1 MGRLLIAVLL
11 ASTIVACSRG
21 EDPESAAA
29 TTSSTK
35 PETNSTT
42 TASASSPAGRLA
54 TGALLEGDPRWLR
67 APKQPTTKRFDGE
80 CVSLADQG
88 WQATCGRV
96 ASELGDAIWIRE
108 HQGLRERV
116 LLYVHR
122 EADVWN
128 LALRAADDSGDEF
141 DSEVF
146 TADLAGDG
154 NSKVVVTLNN
164 GVDRDTDGVY
174 APVEVGVVE
183 PSGEIV
189 VHMVLRG
196 GRSGPPGVTIRPGEG
211 LEVSDCPVDCVP
223 TGPMRV
229 RLISYTTDGWRVAD
243 ERQEARS

>member
-1 MGRLLIAVLL
+1 M
-11 ASTIVACSRG
+11 IVACSRN
-21 EDPESAAA
+21 EDPGSAAA
-29 TTSSTK
+29 TTSST
-35 PETNSTT
+35 ESESDSTRA
-42 TASASSPAGRLA
+42 ASASSPAGRVA
-54 TGALLEGDPRWLR
+54 GALVEGDPRWLT
-67 APKQPTTKRFDGE
+67 APRQPTTKRFDGD
-80 CVSLADQG
+80 CSSLADQG
-88 WQATCGRV
+88 WQATCERV
-96 ASELGDAIWIRE
+96 TSELGDAVWIRE

-154 NSKVVVTLNN
+154 NAKVVVTLSN

-174 APVEVGVVE
+174 APVEVGVIE
-183 PSGEIV
+183 SSGEIV

-211 LEVSDCPVDCVP
+211 IEVSDCPVDCVP

-229 RLISYTTDGWRVAD
+229 RLISYTTDGWRVVD
-243 ERQEARS
+243 ERQESRS